1 MKLDI
6 KLDRPL
12 ADILPKEW
20 RAVLPSNL
28 DNAEFRNLRHF
39 KNFVS
44 TVTQKKDN
52 MCDVSYAEALR
63 DLLSEKP
70 LFSADK
76 VEHIRNLVRANLLK
90 RGLITKEIYDRYK
103 YNVDGLIVDIGEL
116 NTGNPECVLTPAH
129 SYVNH
134 FHELYINISYPY
146 YVTNETVVENA
157 IKLLATIEELE
168 RLHIFIKVSLVL
180 VSQDLDTRNGKSL
193 ITTIPLF
200 SHKDYKSVETMGAV
214 VNDRLLRKFCFAL
227 FEDIYGSDLVSGYG
241 KALNLPKTIN
251 IGETLDEID
260 LFTEIQK
267 GKR

>member
-20 RAVLPSNL
+20 KDVLPKNL
-28 DNAEFRNLRHF
+28 DNAEFRNLHHF
-39 KNFVS
+39 KQYVS
-44 TVTQKKDN
+44 TVTQKKDS
-52 MCDVSYAEALR
+52 MCGVSYAEALR

-76 VEHIRNLVRANLLK
+76 VESIRNLVRANLLK

-129 SYVNH
+129 NYINH

-146 YVTNETVVENA
+146 YIANETVIENA

-168 RLHIFIKVSLVL
+168 RQHIFIKVSLVL
-180 VSQDLDTRNGKSL
+180 VSQELGSSTNKSL

-214 VNDRLLRKFCFAL
+214 VNDRLLRKFCFAM
-227 FEDIYGSDLVSGYG
+227 FEDIYGNDLASGYG
-241 KALNLPKTIN
+241 NSLNLPKTIN
-251 IGETLDEID
+251 IGKELDEID